1 MGPISVSTTIDAPR
15 ERVFVLLIDLGIR
28 PSFTDHFMTELRL
41 ERLDPVG
48 VGAAAR
54 FRLRD
59 SNHWFDSVID
69 ATEPPY
75 MVRERGQ
82 TGRSNRVPTFTVW
95 ELAEGPSP
103 DGCEATVTFWTEP
116 AAHIDR
122 ARERLIRGSRLRRDF
137 KRALVRL
144 RGLAEGD
151 PPRRPA
157 RCARRPRRG
166 PAAEPAR
173 A

>member
-1 MGPISVSTTIDAPR
+1 MRPISASATIDAPR
-15 ERVFVLLIDLGIR
+15 ESVFGLLVDLGIR
-28 PSFTDHFMTELRL
+28 SSFIDHFMTELRL

-59 SNHWFDSVID
+59 SNHWFDTVID
-69 ATEPPY
+69 ETDFPY

-116 AAHIDR
+116 ATHFDR
-122 ARERLIRGSRLRRDF
+122 AREHLIRASRLRRDF
-137 KRALVRL
+137 KRALLRL
-144 RGLAEGD
+144 RDVAEGD
-151 PPRRPA
+151 AQVERIGVAGRD
-157 RCARRPRRG
+157 G
-166 PAAEPAR
+166 AAVVYPG
-173 A
+173 